1 LISTAVQRLQNL
13 SILQPA
19 NGGSTTNPAPLNS
32 INAIGQCQL
41 CKNMR
46 QTARVKY
53 ERNIGMLILRQTR
66 RLEANLCKTCVTS
79 QFWNF
84 QAKNLLLGPWGT
96 ISLILTPVYLIA
108 NTVAYTSARRQLG
121 SAVE

>member
-1 LISTAVQRLQNL
+1 M
-13 SILQPA
+13 
-19 NGGSTTNPAPLNS
+19 GNPAPLNNM
-32 INAIGQCQL
+32 NAIGRCQV
-41 CKNMR
+41 CGSMR
-46 QTARVKY
+46 QTAHVRF
-53 ERNIGMLILRQTR
+53 ERNIGMLVLRQTR

-84 QAKNLLLGPWGT
+84 QGKNLLFGPWGM

-108 NTVAYTSARRQLG
+108 NTVAYTSARRKLS